1 MTAALRPGS
10 ARPGEDRPGADFERR
25 ARERLTFDLPA
36 DLFDGDGLPRA
47 GDHVLDRRP
56 SRRPAGLRAAAVLVP
71 VIVRADAASVLLTLR
86 TATLRDHSG
95 QIALPGGKIDANDA
109 SPAAAALREA
119 REEVGLD
126 PSRVT
131 PLGYLDPYLTGTGY
145 LIIPTVALVREPFAL
160 VLNDAE
166 VAEAFE
172 VPLAFLM
179 EAANHQRGSR
189 LLDGAT
195 HSFYV
200 MPYGERRIW
209 GITAGLIRNLY
220 ERLYL

>member
-1 MTAALRPGS
+1 MTAAWGVAS
-10 ARPGEDRPGADFERR
+10 EDRSEELAGADFERR
-25 ARERLTFDLPA
+25 ARARLTFDLPA
-36 DLFDGDGLPRA
+36 GLFDGGAVVRA
-47 GDHVLDRRP
+47 GDHTLDRRP
-56 SRRPAGLRAAAVLVP
+56 PWRTSGLRSAAVLVP
-71 VIVRADAASVLLTLR
+71 VIVRPEAASVLLTLR

-95 QIALPGGKIDANDA
+95 QIALPGGKIDPADA

-131 PLGYLDPYLTGTGY
+131 LLGYLDPYLTGTGF
-145 LIIPTVALVREPFAL
+145 LIVPTVALVREPFAL
-160 VLNDAE
+160 VLNETE

-172 VPLAFLM
+172 VPLSFLM
-179 EAANHQRGSR
+179 EAANHRRGSR
-189 LLDGAT
+189 PFKGVT

-200 MPYGERRIW
+200 IPYGERRIW